1 MGGALEVDS
10 PGSTSDEVTPVD
22 EPAATTMPATT
33 TSTTGDASS
42 TGDAPAEEATSRE
55 GDEGSSGSADSSSG
69 GEARGA
75 DPTPGCGLEPGGIV
89 NGVIEVGGVQRTYV
103 LQLPRHYDA
112 QSPYPIVFGFHAN
125 GGAAEL
131 SADLLHV
138 HESWGGEV
146 IAVYLQGL
154 VAGGVATW
162 NLATGGPDFAFFDAL
177 YEEIGAQLC
186 VDQSRV
192 YAQGHSR
199 GAMMSSFLACHRGS
213 IIDGIGVHAGRA
225 PAADI
230 ECHEPIAAFVVHG
243 RQDTVVPFSAGEQA
257 RDRWLAL
264 AGCEGDGKP
273 GAQEDCTEWTDCDG
287 GVPVT
292 FCAHDGGHPYQGWV
306 SDQGAAFLQALQP

>member
-213 IIDGIGVHAGRA
+213 IID
-225 PAADI
+225 
-230 ECHEPIAAFVVHG
+230 
-243 RQDTVVPFSAGEQA
+243 VPFSAGEQA
-257 RDRWLAL
+257 CDRWLAL
-264 AGCEGDGKP
+264 AGCEGDGKS